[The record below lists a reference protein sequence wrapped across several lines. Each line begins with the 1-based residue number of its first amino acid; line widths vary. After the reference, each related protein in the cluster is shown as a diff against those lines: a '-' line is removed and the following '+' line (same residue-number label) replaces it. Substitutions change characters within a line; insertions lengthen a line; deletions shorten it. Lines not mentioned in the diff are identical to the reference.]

1 MHCLEMYF
9 VGAVP
14 QGTATRLTT
23 AAVIS
28 ANFYAVHTIYL
39 ITSERFVHG
48 ISAAV
53 FYHLLYHVQWS

>member
-1 MHCLEMYF
+1 MEFIVWKCF

-28 ANFYAVHTIYL
+28 VKFLMKFKKNNFIGMVVNFSCIVYA
-39 ITSERFVHG
+39 
-48 ISAAV
+48 
-53 FYHLLYHVQWS
+53 